1 MSLPWPDAGF
11 VVTRISDLTERA
23 VTVKQL
29 RQLSLFLQRLCK
41 ALLLKHSSQHSKEN
55 GCYDEYIT
63 WFDINMYDITSEVIK
78 KVIPY
83 VNPKIQGARHAQM
96 AQEWCSWSEFVA
108 HKPQPARLMI
118 SHWWGG
124 RFRDFMRVIQELCVD
139 EALPG
144 STPLWV
150 CTFANN
156 QWGED
161 FGDRLATCP
170 FYQTVAAADLTVL
183 IVDRSAGSLGRVWCG
198 LELYLTIQSQ
208 KRLLIYT
215 PSGLVGHSSGRASS
229 GPLIEAIKAWDIRQT
244 NASEDAYRR
253 QILNYIAGIDEFQ
266 GLQVAADG
274 RLLRDHGRPLL
285 KDQDHDTRSR
295 EGEYTHEASLFKDHS
310 KVFEELN
317 MMVRVEVY
325 ATVGRSHL
333 LHGCHVPRKEHR
345 GVLLGQWRAF
355 TRQAEA
361 AWCER
366 RWCSDAETPPPASFQ
381 DADVHVIYNF
391 FIKPRIGASRRSY
404 MEIISAGPQLP
415 KYYISLSLSTRI
427 SDAAAAIDWWAEA
440 LHLPD
445 SAVLFVDFLSS
456 RPEGS
461 QEAGEHRDIEASA
474 EHIKGVAFP
483 AADELLECQA
493 MLGVLDHDA
502 PEMASAWRFLEF
514 EFASR
519 NGLDIYLACAT
530 GALACSCPFAD
541 GSWVFGRFDAD
552 IGRSMQY
559 VSSRN
564 CRAEARELQAI
575 KDYFESRGH
584 GQAIYDQIDRR
595 FQRWGAGPV
604 LREAAECDD
613 DEEVK
618 AICMNPSLVINGSS
632 LQGAHSETA
641 LHIAAAA
648 GSMEAM
654 RALLR
659 LHADPNA
666 QDQLGETPLHYAALA
681 GQSAAASLL
690 LEAKANILCE
700 NSLAQDPLFVA
711 QQHTIARV
719 LNPGGEDATVFALAQ
734 LLQWNG
740 GSRPAS
746 AVGYIYREEG
756 GSLYRWV
763 VQSHGGVQNF
773 VNAHADARLSL
784 FAGRRE
790 AKHAHKEIQFPA
802 ARSVAVNIKT
812 AEGVKVV
819 QKLASTVDVFL
830 EPFRPGVVEKL
841 GLGPEVL
848 CSENPGLIYG
858 RMTGYGQGGTEF
870 SSMAGHDN
878 NYLALAGTLDFFR
891 RGDEKPFPPANFAG
905 DYAGGA
911 MMLALGVLLALVE
924 RSRSGRGQV
933 IDAAMV
939 DGANYTALPLF
950 KWMQSGLVPVGSDGH
965 VVASDFILC
974 QAPHWS
980 DIYLCKEDPEKKGTH
995 QYISVQAIEPQF
1007 YKVLLNGLELAAE
1020 ELPAQYDRKAW
1031 PLMKSRFASI
1041 FLTKTRDEWDAS
1053 SGESSWAEIKLH
1065 P

>member
-1 MSLPWPDAGF
+1 MRERRALPRSATEWDLCTGKVYLPSCRTRGTHASRLVPKSRMSLPWPDLGF
-11 VVTRISDLTERA
+11 VVTRISNLTERA

-29 RQLSLFLQRLCK
+29 KQLSLFLQRLCK
-41 ALLLKHSSQHSKEN
+41 ALLLKHSSQHSKET

-83 VNPKIQGARHAQM
+83 VNPKIQGAPPQM

-161 FGDRLATCP
+161 FGDRLASCP
-170 FYQTVAAADLTVL
+170 FYRTVAAADLTVL

-266 GLQVAADG
+266 GLQVGADG

-285 KDQDHDTRSR
+285 QQRDDDHDARSR
-295 EGEYTHEASLFKDHS
+295 EGEYEHEACLFKDHS

-345 GVLLGQWRAF
+345 GVKLGQWRAF

-366 RWCSDAETPPPASFQ
+366 RWVDAETPPPCSSFQ
-381 DADVHVIYNF
+381 DADVRVIDNF
-391 FIKPRIGASRRSY
+391 FIKPRVSASRRSY
-404 MEIISAGPQLP
+404 MEVISAGPQLP
-415 KYYISLSLSTRI
+415 KYYISLSLGTRI

-461 QEAGEHRDIEASA
+461 NEPGEQRDIDSA

-541 GSWVFGRFDAD
+541 GSWVFGRFDAE
-552 IGRSMQY
+552 IGRSMQS

-564 CRAEARELQAI
+564 CRADACELQAI
-575 KDYFESRGH
+575 KEYFESRGH

-711 QQHTIARV
+711 QQ
-719 LNPGGEDATVFALAQ
+719 NPAGFLGITM
-734 LLQWNG
+734 
-740 GSRPAS
+740 SS
-746 AVGYIYREEG
+746 
-756 GSLYRWV
+756 
-763 VQSHGGVQNF
+763 
-773 VNAHADARLSL
+773 
-784 FAGRRE
+784 FAG
-790 AKHAHKEIQFPA
+790 FP
-802 ARSVAVNIKT
+802 
-812 AEGVKVV
+812 
-819 QKLASTVDVFL
+819 LASSA
-830 EPFRPGVVEKL
+830 EKRSA
-841 GLGPEVL
+841 E
-848 CSENPGLIYG
+848 
-858 RMTGYGQGGTEF
+858 
-870 SSMAGHDN
+870 
-878 NYLALAGTLDFFR
+878 R
-891 RGDEKPFPPANFAG
+891 RSA
-905 DYAGGA
+905 
-911 MMLALGVLLALVE
+911 E
-924 RSRSGRGQV
+924 R
-933 IDAAMV
+933 
-939 DGANYTALPLF
+939 L
-950 KWMQSGLVPVGSDGH
+950 
-965 VVASDFILC
+965 
-974 QAPHWS
+974 
-980 DIYLCKEDPEKKGTH
+980 
-995 QYISVQAIEPQF
+995 
-1007 YKVLLNGLELAAE
+1007 
-1020 ELPAQYDRKAW
+1020 
-1031 PLMKSRFASI
+1031 
-1041 FLTKTRDEWDAS
+1041 
-1053 SGESSWAEIKLH
+1053 
-1065 P
+1065 